1 MARVKRFNQNTQKWE
16 YADSSYNSNI
26 LREDVIENIA
36 DRVATII
43 DVPTDSHINTLI
55 DAKLG
60 VIENG
65 SY

>member
-1 MARVKRFNQNTQKWE
+1 MARAKHFNQNTQKWE

-26 LREDVIENIA
+26 LKEDVIENIA

-43 DVPTDSHINTLI
+43 DIPTDSHINSLI
-55 DAKLG
+55 NSALG